1 MARKTLLG
9 ELKEFVEEQTKG
21 VGVVSNLHGIVESS
35 DQATAEVKSQKWF
48 VAAVAAAT
56 PPDMRGILSL
66 FTYEKPGFDPV
77 DADST
82 GLAQYPTSGAAIP
95 PLTAVLFYGA
105 ISLPNSRKFDIRLRG
120 EGSTVSLYLDGSQIG
135 TASDTLKVS
144 PEVSAGYHVLTGIVH
159 GAIKPVTIEV
169 STDLEVVRS
178 EVNPT
183 APVWLQFPTA
193 YAIEPLS
200 GVVNARMQWS
210 NDAHASEWNLYRAPT
225 TLLGTVVGTPTLTG
239 DNNIS
244 FQVAGPVT
252 LVTGDVIFT
261 DYFEAGVVFS
271 VTSGS
276 PSTIVVTPI
285 LETDL
290 TLTNWT
296 GIRTF
301 SVNPFVPIAT
311 IPNAGGDA
319 VIYMDDGL
327 AKNSFYVYK
336 VTSVGPFGLS
346 ESAYSTP
353 MGVFANDEDCPAGV
367 NWDVANQPIVT
378 VDGLQAT
385 VRFPSPTDPDFAG
398 IRVYGPYATTPP
410 TTFDPSKAIVTQPSS
425 PNKREQVSFRIADAT
440 NAALWS
446 NDLSNGVYI
455 NAGLGTGTAVLNA
468 IGLKG
473 VASTATTISDT
484 DATAYYDRT
493 QSWTVPNDNATHI
506 VGVWIAKDAVTTR
519 FPEVAMT
526 LGGGTSQSNKVQ
538 INTQTGVAVLRVSVG
553 SNPFFVVDGATL
565 GFPGWW
571 LFVVGVVNNSTGN
584 TQLTLNIYPARSN
597 TIGGAVVTATGSI
610 VVGNVDVYL
619 GGTTSPIT
627 PIFTTTVAVNEAT
640 LNQTYYL
647 ATFDA
652 QGNQQPPVAFT
663 SRRTGN
669 VQTAAYGFLYTGPT
683 DPTIEC
689 YARITASNATT
700 VTVTVTGRGTG
711 VQVQYV
717 GVTGGATY
725 LSGTAAGTPVIPNG
739 TNNVWVFTRAAI
751 NGGAGQAQFR
761 ATKNGFQSD
770 DDFVTIEEQGRD
782 TIDIICQASVIT
794 TTPTFAIV
802 RVVVADPVSQ
812 ALTASIAY
820 TQTSNIGAISPASP
834 QTVTPTTSLVAS
846 GANFKDFTVPRP
858 LFGTNTGQV
867 IFTATMA
874 NRTSDSDSVDIPSL
888 ESTLSGTQILSNP
901 NFFGGLTGYG
911 IYDNGSSGKVTES
924 IVVDA
929 TAPTPSGQVMRVSV
943 AANATTA
950 PVTSPGFGGFY
961 VGINEDGGVYKP
973 DSYHKNSLITW
984 VIRAKIPTNYSIN
997 FASNGYG
1004 AEGSVAW
1011 QTPQIGTGGFFEYR
1025 LLQQIGITGSFST
1038 TGFFYLTNI
1047 STYDTLAFTWDV
1059 AQCAAYDRNR
1069 PATDTVLPTLVLSVI
1084 ESGGTAKVTAT
1095 VVDPQNRVRGAGA
1108 GVRFTTISGRGAID
1122 GAGVSSAGATAI
1134 GTIISPGG
1142 VWSTI
1147 TTPGDVILLPKLPS
1161 FVEVDLFGIDA
1172 NGVYGQL
1179 VDHKRLSFGLG
1190 NVPITPDIAYTV
1202 DGNGNLMATVVVDND
1217 TAYVKC
1223 LASKNSPPT
1232 AAQLTA
1238 SGQITVP
1245 TGTFS
1250 VQVGTGGPPKITLAG
1265 LNSGERYFIVAQAFN
1280 AVDVPSDVYSLQDVY
1295 IVGSDTATPRVTWT
1309 ATFVSAQT
1317 VTFRI
1322 QPNRHCAEFEIYIK
1336 EYSTDPGNELPIDS
1350 AYPTPF
1356 DAYVVGTDNGAEAIY
1371 RAHPSTDVDII
1382 IPIAGNA
1389 NYVLMT
1395 VVPYDTLARQGPK
1408 LTKKAQGN
1416 GTAPPLAPTASSI
1429 IAGPAQTT
1437 VTVNVTMPSI
1447 VPPQI
1452 RIYKDN
1458 VLYSAVATTGATA
1471 NTTFSLPQIVGL
1483 SPSTTYNF
1491 SFAGYDNTAQVE
1503 SNGRQ
1508 GPLQVTTTAPSGGSG
1523 QIPQPLLTAAN
1534 VTYNAGTETWSFVV
1548 DNTASG
1554 TPAGVTWHID
1564 RFTAAT
1570 PFTSF
1575 VEVVNGTATTLSFS
1589 DPMDSSGGTNYY
1601 FTAWGTLPG
1610 WTTSLRSNPTTRG
1623 TEVATGP
1630 VHKTGYGEPS
1640 TAPSGT
1646 PTVTQGAL
1654 SHQVTISWTN
1664 TNTTDLIYIALE
1676 RLNGTTWEAAAE
1688 RSSVAP
1694 GTTTLANIGVI
1705 SINMYYRGR
1714 VRYYN
1719 SAHNGPWSAYG
1730 QSVSPIT

>member
-48 VAAVAAAT
+48 VAAVSAAT

-66 FTYEKPGFDPV
+66 FTYEKPGFDPI
-77 DADST
+77 DANST
-82 GLAQYPTSGAAIP
+82 GLAQYPASGAAIP

-105 ISLPNSRKFDIRLRG
+105 INLPNSRKFDIRLRG

-135 TASDTLKVS
+135 TASDTIKIS
-144 PEVSAGYHVLTGIVH
+144 PEVSAGFHILTGIVH
-159 GAIKPVTIEV
+159 GAIKPVTMEISPDIEV
-169 STDLEVVRS
+169 IRS
-178 EVNPT
+178 ELNPT

-252 LVTGDVIFT
+252 LSSGDVIFT
-261 DYFEAGVVFS
+261 DYFEAGIVFS

-290 TLTNWT
+290 TLSNWT
-296 GIRTF
+296 GIRAF

-336 VTSVGPFGLS
+336 VTSVGPFGIS

-367 NWDVANQPIVT
+367 DWNVSSPPTIT
-378 VDGLQAT
+378 VEGFQAT
-385 VRFPSPTDPDFAG
+385 VRFPTPTDPDFAG
-398 IRVYGPYATTPP
+398 IRVYGPYALVSGLLTAPS
-410 TTFDPSKAIVTQPSS
+410 TFDPTKAIVTQASS
-425 PNKREQVSFRIADAT
+425 PNKNEQIIFR
-440 NAALWS
+440 
-446 NDLSNGVYI
+446 
-455 NAGLGTGTAVLNA
+455 
-468 IGLKG
+468 
-473 VASTATTISDT
+473 
-484 DATAYYDRT
+484 
-493 QSWTVPNDNATHI
+493 
-506 VGVWIAKDAVTTR
+506 
-519 FPEVAMT
+519 
-526 LGGGTSQSNKVQ
+526 
-538 INTQTGVAVLRVSVG
+538 
-553 SNPFFVVDGATL
+553 VDE
-565 GFPGWW
+565 
-571 LFVVGVVNNSTGN
+571 
-584 TQLTLNIYPARSN
+584 
-597 TIGGAVVTATGSI
+597 
-610 VVGNVDVYL
+610 
-619 GGTTSPIT
+619 
-627 PIFTTTVAVNEAT
+627 TTV
-640 LNQTYYL
+640 NQGYFL

-652 QGNQQPPVAFT
+652 QGNQQPPIQFT

-669 VQTAAYGFLYTGPT
+669 IQKAAYGFIYTGPT
-683 DPTIEC
+683 DTTIQC
-689 YARITASNATT
+689 QARITGSTATQ
-700 VTVTVTGRGTG
+700 VTVTVTTRGGT
-711 VQVQYV
+711 QVEWV

-725 LSGTAAGTPVIPNG
+725 VSGVGSLIPITPNG
-739 TNNVWVFTRAAI
+739 VNNIWIFNRAAI

-761 ATKNGFQSD
+761 AIKFPGYQSD

-782 TIDIICQASVIT
+782 TIDIVCQAGVLTTSPGSLVI
-794 TTPTFAIV
+794 

-812 ALTASIAY
+812 ATTASIAY
-820 TQTSNIGAISPASP
+820 TTTTNIGAVSPTSP

-846 GANFKDFTVPRP
+846 GSNYIDFTVPRP
-858 LFGTNTGQV
+858 LFGMNTGQI

-874 NRTSDSDSVDIPSL
+874 NRTADSDSIDIPAL
-888 ESTLSGTQILSNP
+888 ESTLAGTQILSNP
-901 NFFGGLTGYG
+901 NFFGGITGYSV
-911 IYDNGSSGKVTES
+911 YDNTPSGKVTLAA
-924 IVVDA
+924 VAD
-929 TAPTPSGQVMRVSV
+929 TQAPTPSGQIMRVSV

-961 VGINEDGGVYKP
+961 VGINEDGGTYKP
-973 DSYHKNSLITW
+973 DTYHKNAYITW
-984 VIRAKIPTNYSIN
+984 VIRAKIPTNYFIN
-997 FASNGYG
+997 FASNGFG
-1004 AEGSVAW
+1004 TEGTLAW
-1011 QTPQIGTGGFFEYR
+1011 QTSQAGTGAYAEYR
-1025 LLQQIGITGSFST
+1025 LLEQIGITGSFST
-1038 TGFFYLTNI
+1038 TGFFFLSNI
-1047 STYDTLAFTWDV
+1047 STYDTLAFSWDV
-1059 AQCAAYDRNR
+1059 AQCAAFDRNR
-1069 PATDTVLPTLVLSVI
+1069 PATDTVLATLVLSVI

-1095 VVDPQNRVRGAGA
+1095 AVDPQNRVRGTGS
-1108 GVRFTTISGRGAID
+1108 GVRFTTISGRGTIN
-1122 GAGVSSAGATAI
+1122 GAGVSGPGATAI
-1134 GTIISPGG
+1134 GTLISPGG

-1172 NGVYGQL
+1172 NGVSGQL
-1179 VDHKRLSFGLG
+1179 LDHKRLSFGLG

-1202 DGNGNLMATVVVDND
+1202 DGNGNLMATIVVDND
-1217 TAYVKC
+1217 TSYIKC
-1223 LASKNSPPT
+1223 IASKTSPPT
-1232 AAQLTA
+1232 AALLTA
-1238 SGQITVP
+1238 SSPITVP

-1250 VQVGTGGPPKITLAG
+1250 VQVGTGGPPKITLTG
-1265 LNSGERYFIVAQAFN
+1265 LNSGERYYIMAQAFN
-1280 AVDVPSDVYSLQDVY
+1280 SADAPSNVYTIQDVY
-1295 IVGSDTATPRVTWT
+1295 IVGADTATPRVTWT

-1356 DAYVVGTDNGAEAIY
+1356 DAYVVGTDNGAEATY

-1458 VLYSAVATTGATA
+1458 VLFSAVATTGATA
-1471 NTTFSLPQIVGL
+1471 NTTFSLPQITGL

-1523 QIPQPLLTAAN
+1523 QIPQPLLSAAN
-1534 VTYNAGTETWSFVV
+1534 VVYNPGTETWSFTV
-1548 DNTASG
+1548 TPGSG
-1554 TPAGVTWHID
+1554 SPAGVTWHID

-1601 FTAWGTLPG
+1601 FTAWGTLAG
-1610 WTTSLRSNPTTRG
+1610 WTTSLRSNPTTLG

-1630 VHKTGYGEPS
+1630 IHKVGYGEPS

-1646 PTVTQGAL
+1646 PTVTNPS
-1654 SHQVTISWTN
+1654 SHTVRIVWAN

-1676 RLNGTTWEAAAE
+1676 RLNGSVWEAAAE
-1688 RSSVAP
+1688 RGSIAANS
-1694 GTTTLANIGVI
+1694 TTQDIGVI
-1705 SINMYYRGR
+1705 SIGMYYRAR

-1719 SAHNGPWSAYG
+1719 AAHNGPWSAYG
-1730 QSVSPIT
+1730 QTVSPIT